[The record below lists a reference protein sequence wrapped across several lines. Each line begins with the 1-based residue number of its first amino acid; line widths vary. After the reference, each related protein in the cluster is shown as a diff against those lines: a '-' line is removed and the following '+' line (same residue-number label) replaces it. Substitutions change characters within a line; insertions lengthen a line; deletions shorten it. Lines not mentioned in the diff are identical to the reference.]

1 MKIKI
6 IRREFVFEP
15 GQVPFCS
22 VHASTIALHNG
33 CLHAAW
39 FGGSGEGKTDVRIWT
54 SFRTEPG
61 WSQPVSVTPDDG
73 VAHWNPVLYSDGA
86 ELTLFYKKGTSPRT
100 WHTVAAR
107 STDGMHWSVPTELVP
122 GDSFPRGPVKN
133 KPVRLSNGD
142 LLAPNSVEDS
152 QRRWQIY
159 ADILPA
165 GETEWR
171 LSEPI
176 AFYVGGRLVRLK
188 DELEP
193 DSDGLIQ
200 PSAWEDPGSPGRVYM
215 LARSAFG
222 YVYRTA
228 SSDYGRTWEPAQPTS
243 APNNNSGLDCVLVR
257 SGAVVLCCN
266 PVGQNWG
273 KRTPLSL
280 LYSADAGD
288 SWERL
293 CDLETADGEF
303 SYPAII
309 ADGDRLHVT
318 YTHNR
323 ENIAYVELEFEH
335 E

>member
-1 MKIKI
+1 MAYRSCPQH
-6 IRREFVFEP
+6 RRN
-15 GQVPFCS
+15 
-22 VHASTIALHNG
+22 ALVCADRACAG
-33 CLHAAW
+33 
-39 FGGSGEGKTDVRIWT
+39 R
-54 SFRTEPG
+54 
-61 WSQPVSVTPDDG
+61 Q
-73 VAHWNPVLYSDGA
+73 
-86 ELTLFYKKGTSPRT
+86 
-100 WHTVAAR
+100 
-107 STDGMHWSVPTELVP
+107 
-122 GDSFPRGPVKN
+122 FPRGPVKN

-152 QRRWQIY
+152 RG
-159 ADILPA
+159 A
-165 GETEWR
+165 GKSMPTFCR
-171 LSEPI
+171 QAKPSGGLSEPI
-176 AFYVGGRLVRLK
+176 AFLWAGGFVRLK

-200 PSAWEDPGSPGRVYM
+200 PSAIGRPGLARRVYM

-243 APNNNSGLDCVLVR
+243 VPNNNSGLDCVLVR

-323 ENIAYVELEFEH
+323 ENIAYVELRVRA
-335 E
+335 